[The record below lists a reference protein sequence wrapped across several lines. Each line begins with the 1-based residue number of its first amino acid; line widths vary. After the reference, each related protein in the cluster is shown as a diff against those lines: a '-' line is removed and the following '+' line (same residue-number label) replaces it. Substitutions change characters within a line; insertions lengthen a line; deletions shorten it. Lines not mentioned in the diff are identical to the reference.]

1 LRTPP
6 LLGRLSVAVSLAY
19 QVMYRVG
26 FTPWD
31 NGEVPRELTRIIDG
45 EYSLQ
50 TGRVLDIGCGS
61 GTEAVYLA
69 QQGWRV
75 TALDVVDKALGR
87 ARNRAAAEGVEVEW
101 IKADAGR
108 LPVAGLSGGYRLVF
122 DRGCFHGLPER
133 ARDPYARG
141 VNQLAAPDATI
152 LIMCFE
158 PNRKP
163 FGPSG
168 ASREELQQR
177 FGASWNLVEE
187 AAATEGPPKGPMA
200 DVPLRWYR
208 FARS

>member
-1 LRTPP
+1 M
-6 LLGRLSVAVSLAY
+6 SLAY

-31 NGEVPRELTRIIDG
+31 NGEVADELTRILEG
-45 EYSLQ
+45 EDALPA
-50 TGRVLDIGCGS
+50 GRALDNGCGT

-75 TALDVVDKALGR
+75 TALDVVDKALER
-87 ARNRAAAEGVEVEW
+87 ARKRAAAEGMEVEW
-101 IKADAGR
+101 VKADAGR
-108 LPVAGLSGGYRLVF
+108 LPDLGLVGSYRLFF
-122 DRGCFHGLPER
+122 DRGCYHGLPER
-133 ARDPYARG
+133 ARDRYARG

-168 ASREELQQR
+168 ASREDLQQR
-177 FGASWNLVEE
+177 LGASWNLVDE
-187 AAATEGPPKGPMA
+187 AAATERPPKGPMA
-200 DVPLRWYR
+200 DVPLWWYR